1 MPIYLLLQKSNLSKF
16 KIYLIG
22 LATLLLFPIPAY
34 IVLHY
39 TNNISLTDFFQIDK
53 LHYVPI
59 LLGVELGLL
68 YACFAIALL
77 NSGMLKNERLYQQKM
92 LQQLNMNIGDM
103 LFLSLCAGIGE
114 ELLFRIGLQFY
125 IGPIFASLIFVALH
139 GYFSPKSWR
148 TSLYGILVTPFIFL
162 IAYGL
167 DYFGLWF
174 CIAAHAAYD
183 FLLFIVYGRKK
194 RLASKASVSFL

>member
-1 MPIYLLLQKSNLSKF
+1 MSKL

-34 IVLHY
+34 FMLRY
-39 TNNISLTDFFQIDK
+39 TDNIQLADFFQLDK

-59 LLGVELGLL
+59 LLGIELGLL
-68 YACFAIALL
+68 YACIAIVLMNTGLL
-77 NSGMLKNERLYQQKM
+77 VKERAFQKKM
-92 LQQLNMNIGDM
+92 LQQLNMNMGDM

-114 ELLFRIGLQFY
+114 ELLFRIGVQHYL
-125 IGPIFASLIFVALH
+125 GPIYASLIFVALH
-139 GYFSPKSWR
+139 GYFDPRNWR
-148 TSLYGILVTPFIFL
+148 TTLYGILVTPFIFL
-162 IAYGL
+162 IAFGL

-183 FLLFIVYGRKK
+183 LLLFYVYGKQPK
-194 RLASKASVSFL
+194 EDSY